1 LGLKAYILQKVI
13 PHVFFLHLQMF
24 PSSNSCFIAVALV
37 SLWKLNREFSVRWIL
52 IASLATMPWTSCRM
66 DNRCWDDSHWWHS
79 PLHDKN
85 ILLGCYLTTP
95 QSSAS
100 L

>member
-37 SLWKLNREFSVRWIL
+37 SL
-52 IASLATMPWTSCRM
+52 
-66 DNRCWDDSHWWHS
+66 
-79 PLHDKN
+79 
-85 ILLGCYLTTP
+85 
-95 QSSAS
+95 
-100 L
+100 